1 MKWFKLTMPP
11 EASDEPTSLLD
22 MFDDLFI
29 AAGEPRNTA
38 LFSSETL
45 PNTYY
50 ICTTEHSINWLRLL
64 IESYSASACHKP
76 SGEKL
81 TLMAGE
87 AEHVDK
93 ML

>member
-1 MKWFKLTMPP
+1 MNWFKVTIPP

-29 AAGEPRNTA
+29 AAGEPKNTA
-38 LFSSETL
+38 LFSSETSA
-45 PNTYY
+45 NTYY
-50 ICTTEHSINWLRLL
+50 VCTTEHSINWLRLL

-81 TLMAGE
+81 TLMAG
-87 AEHVDK
+87 K
-93 ML
+93 N